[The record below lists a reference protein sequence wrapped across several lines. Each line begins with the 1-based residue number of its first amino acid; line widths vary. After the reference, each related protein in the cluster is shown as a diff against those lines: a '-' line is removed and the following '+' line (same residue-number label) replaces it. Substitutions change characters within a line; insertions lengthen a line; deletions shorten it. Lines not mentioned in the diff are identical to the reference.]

1 MGHIRTILTIIML
14 LNVIVFPGFLTG
26 KIAPHAFL
34 LVFLASF
41 LAHFFFFV
49 DKESIV
55 CTGPRGFRQLAFTS
69 VNTIM

>member
-1 MGHIRTILTIIML
+1 ML

-26 KIAPHAFL
+26 KIAPHEFL

-41 LAHFFFFV
+41 LAHFFV

-69 VNTIM
+69 VNIVM